1 MKIACETRG
10 KTMAVGI
17 MIAGLLAAVFGTT
30 LAIAMGLNLSSA
42 LIIYGLFG
50 LCGGS
55 IACLA
60 SLPAIRNLGR
70 HRSPRNR
77 TLG

>member
-1 MKIACETRG
+1 
-10 KTMAVGI
+10 MAVGI

-30 LAIAMGLNLSSA
+30 LAIAMGLDLSSA
-42 LIIYGLFG
+42 LIIYGVFG

-60 SLPAIRNLGR
+60 SLTTFRNLGR